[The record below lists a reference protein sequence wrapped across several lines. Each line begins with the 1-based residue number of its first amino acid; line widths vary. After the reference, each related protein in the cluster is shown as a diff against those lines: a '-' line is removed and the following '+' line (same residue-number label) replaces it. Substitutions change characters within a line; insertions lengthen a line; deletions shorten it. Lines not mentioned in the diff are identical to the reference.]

1 MVSKQADRKEAR
13 RMKASKEEM
22 MSLAQ
27 ELGFSHFGILK
38 TNDLVF
44 MPEVRKMCED
54 NRCNMYNKSWGC
66 PPACGTL
73 EEISKQAMGYLHG
86 IVLQMTGDMEDDFDV
101 ETMMETEKLQKERFA
116 QMVEQLLS
124 KEIECLP
131 MASGACTLCQQCTY
145 PNEPCRFPDKV
156 HPSMEA
162 YGLMV
167 SDSCK
172 AAGLEYYYGPQT
184 ITFSACILF

>member
-1 MVSKQADRKEAR
+1 MN
-13 RMKASKEEM
+13 ASKEEM
-22 MSLAQ
+22 MALAEQ
-27 ELGFSHFGILK
+27 LSFSHYGILQ
-38 TNDLVF
+38 TSDLVF

-54 NRCNMYNKSWGC
+54 NRCNKYNKSWGC

-73 EEISKQAMGYLHG
+73 EEISAKAKNFPHG
-86 IVLQMTGDMEDDFDV
+86 IVLQTTVQMEDDFDV
-101 ETMMETEKLQKERFA
+101 ESMMEAEETQKEHFA
-116 QMVEQLLS
+116 QMADILQE
-124 KEIECLP
+124 KGIECLP
-131 MASGACTLCQQCTY
+131 MSSGACMLCNECTY
-145 PNEPCRFPDKV
+145 PDAPCRFPEKV